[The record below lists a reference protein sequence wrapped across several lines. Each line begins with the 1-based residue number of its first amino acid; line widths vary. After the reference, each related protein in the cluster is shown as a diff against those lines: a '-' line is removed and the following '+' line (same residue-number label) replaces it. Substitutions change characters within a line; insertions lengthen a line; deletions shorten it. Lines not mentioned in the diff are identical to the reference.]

1 MSDLNAVF
9 LVTFVMAICL
19 FFIPYSEKMGTVVW
33 LCVFSYATGLSFP
46 IQRQLLNDAITD
58 SRFRA
63 TLLSVESI
71 IDRAACA
78 WVAAVIGGFLQ
89 AGKLDTFVIG
99 SAAVTVAGMAALYL
113 GFQFRGVGTGAAGR
127 IS

>member
-1 MSDLNAVF
+1 
-9 LVTFVMAICL
+9 
-19 FFIPYSEKMGTVVW
+19 MGTVVL

-58 SRFRA
+58 SGFRA

-78 WVAAVIGGFLQ
+78 WVAAMIGGYLQ
-89 AGKLDTFVIG
+89 AGKLDAFVMG
-99 SAAVTVAGMAALYL
+99 SAMVTLIAMAALYI
-113 GFQFRGVGTGAAGR
+113 GFQFRVQTESR